1 MRISEA
7 YGVLSHADK
16 RAKYDR
22 DVLHR
27 HPAQH
32 AAHAHAHKGS
42 YHSTGPA
49 GGRPP
54 SGLSKRRGTFTG
66 PPPSFFRSGG
76 WGAHGAKRKAA
87 HEEST
92 GGAGAGGG
100 GGAHAGGDTSG
111 QWGGMG
117 PGQDPFGHQDEVPHF
132 DREQHARTAEARS
145 ARRAGRPGEK
155 GFQADDMGVAQG
167 FFVISGILLS
177 VVGLPMVLFGG
188 WWKRDRRKEKKLVK
202 SSG

>member
-16 RAKYDR
+16 RARYDR

-27 HPAQH
+27 HPAH
-32 AAHAHAHKGS
+32 AAHARKGS
-42 YHSTGPA
+42 YHSTSPT

-87 HEEST
+87 HDEST
-92 GGAGAGGG
+92 GGGA
-100 GGAHAGGDTSG
+100 GGAHAGSSSTG

-117 PGQDPFGHQDEVPHF
+117 PGQDPFGHKDEVPHF
-132 DREQHARTAEARS
+132 DREQHTRTAEARS
-145 ARRAGRPGEK
+145 ARRAARPGEK

-167 FFVISGILLS
+167 FFVISGILLC

-188 WWKRDRRKEKKLVK
+188 WWRKDKRKEKKLVK